1 MLILHIHR
9 AWFDAIAQGYKTVE
23 YRSATPYWAKR
34 LEGRDYDS
42 VLLHN
47 GYRPSDPQL
56 VMDYSGCEKIEA
68 DGAEYY
74 RLQLGKIRQV
84 RNYQLLPRMALPAVA
99 DSLDLNAFR
108 EPRHFEQF
116 MRKCPDSGYWLPK
129 PLLTAGASSR
139 PAASGMRTDAGCSA
153 VGREVGRIVL

>member
-23 YRSATPYWAKR
+23 YRNVTPYWSKR
-34 LEGRDYDS
+34 LEGRSYDS

-56 VMDYSGCEKIEA
+56 VMDYDGYDKVTVH
-68 DGAEYY
+68 GAEYY
-74 RLQLGKIRQV
+74 RLQLGKIREV
-84 RNYQLLPRMALPAVA
+84 RNYQLLPRMALPAVG

-108 EPRHFEQF
+108 EPRHFERF
-116 MRKCPDSGYWLPK
+116 MRKCPDSGYWLPQ
-129 PLLTAGASSR
+129 PRLVAGASSR
-139 PAASGMRTDAGCSA
+139 PAAVVVAETSDSLAS
-153 VGREVGRIVL
+153 GREIGRIVL